1 MTGPGAPPACRISRE
16 PRTRQAPQG
25 PPASRSEAFVCSQRG
40 PQARL
45 IIVKILLSLT
55 RRIDAISRAAA
66 SVALWLVL
74 ICALVSA
81 LNAVSRY
88 AFDLSSNAWL
98 ELQWYMFGGTVLL
111 GAPHLLNT
119 NGHIRVDLF
128 YAKLDARQRTWL
140 DLFGLIFFLL
150 PFCYFMVVYSWP
162 WFVESWQIGEI
173 SANAGGLIRWP
184 VKLLIPVG
192 FALLILQ
199 GLSEIIKR
207 VAALRG
213 AIAIDTHYERPLQ

>member
-1 MTGPGAPPACRISRE
+1 MDES
-16 PRTRQAPQG
+16 
-25 PPASRSEAFVCSQRG
+25 
-40 PQARL
+40 
-45 IIVKILLSLT
+45 VKPFLSLA
-55 RRIDAISRAAA
+55 RQIDALSRAAA
-66 SVALWLVL
+66 VVALWLVL

-81 LNAVSRY
+81 GNAVTRY

-128 YAKLDARQRTWL
+128 YARLSDRQRTWL
-140 DLFGLIFFLL
+140 DLFGLLAFLL
-150 PFCYFMVVYSWP
+150 PFCYFMVMYSWP
-162 WFVESWQIGEI
+162 WFLESWEIGEI

-184 VKLLIPVG
+184 VKLLLPLG
-192 FALLILQ
+192 FGLLILQ

-213 AIAIDTHYERPLQ
+213 DIQLNTHYERPQQ

>member
-1 MTGPGAPPACRISRE
+1 MACNLLRPGMDSPVKPLLLLA
-16 PRTRQAPQG
+16 RQ
-25 PPASRSEAFVCSQRG
+25 
-40 PQARL
+40 
-45 IIVKILLSLT
+45 
-55 RRIDAISRAAA
+55 IDALSRAAA
-66 SVALWLVL
+66 VVAMWLVL

-81 LNAVSRY
+81 LNALTRY

-128 YAKLDARQRTWL
+128 YAKLNDRQRTWL
-140 DLFGLIFFLL
+140 DLLGLVLFLL

-162 WFVESWQIGEI
+162 WFVESLAQGEV

-184 VKLLIPVG
+184 VKLLLPLG
-192 FALLILQ
+192 FGLLILQ

-213 AIAIDTHYERPLQ
+213 VIAIDTHYERPLQ

>member
-1 MTGPGAPPACRISRE
+1 MK
-16 PRTRQAPQG
+16 
-25 PPASRSEAFVCSQRG
+25 
-40 PQARL
+40 L
-45 IIVKILLSLT
+45 LLSLA
-55 RRIDAISRAAA
+55 RQIDALSRAAA
-66 SVALWLVL
+66 VVALWLVL

-81 LNAVSRY
+81 GNALTRY

-128 YAKLDARQRTWL
+128 YAKLSDRQRTWL
-140 DLFGLIFFLL
+140 DLFGLLVFLL
-150 PFCYFMVVYSWP
+150 PFCYFMVLYSWP
-162 WFVESWQIGEI
+162 WFVEAWEIGET

-184 VKLLIPVG
+184 VKLLLPLG
-192 FALLILQ
+192 FGLLILQ

-213 AIAIDTHYERPLQ
+213 DIELNTHYERPQQ